1 MKEHEEQFNEITG
14 TEESAAEE
22 RPVEIQTKEFT
33 DEVLHSESTEE
44 FSFESLF
51 DTGKAA
57 DDFSFDDYTEESFE
71 DDYDY
76 EDDEYDYEEELTEPA
91 PVTDSPKDRAKALKQ
106 KRWTR
111 RRNWEQVRISVF
123 SLLLL
128 GGMFALLTLFLLIFP
143 RSTISEIENRTL
155 ATFPKFSFASYF
167 SGDFT
172 SDVATYYDDT
182 VPYRDY
188 FKNVGNQ
195 FKSLFGVRSAE
206 STVTFI
212 NKPLVAD
219 AMGAAPEETEPTETK
234 DPVTPD
240 TTDPSTAV
248 PEEPVEEEA
257 PPQKNFRAEEAEF
270 NMSNGL
276 LVVQQDGH
284 WKCLGLFG
292 GGSGDAY
299 VEALNTL
306 RNEVSSRV
314 KIYSMPAPLASQFYL
329 PSNASDYS
337 QDQSECF
344 DAVHAKLDEGII
356 SINICDELAK
366 HTEEEIYCRTDH
378 HWQALGAYYA
388 CEQFAKTAGVPYADL
403 SEYTKGVN
411 EGYVGTM
418 YAFSEDTRILN
429 DPEDFT
435 YYVPTC
441 EYEAH
446 FYDSSFNYEY
456 TDDLF
461 REVGVASSY
470 LMFLGSDE
478 YVVKVNTEINNNRRL
493 LVIKDSYGNAEI
505 PFFTSSFEEIY
516 VVDMRY
522 FTRNLP
528 NFIDTMGITDV
539 LFSMCSYSVV
549 GGNADNL
556 MNLIT
561 QDADSEIIDEQLEIA
576 AQEAAEEAEAA
587 KQADPEQPDPDA
599 ATEETAS
606 QE

>member
-1 MKEHEEQFNEITG
+1 MYEYEDQFNET
-14 TEESAAEE
+14 TAVEETPE
-22 RPVEIQTKEFT
+22 
-33 DEVLHSESTEE
+33 
-44 FSFESLF
+44 
-51 DTGKAA
+51 
-57 DDFSFDDYTEESFE
+57 
-71 DDYDY
+71 
-76 EDDEYDYEEELTEPA
+76 
-91 PVTDSPKDRAKALKQ
+91 DRAKARRK
-106 KRWTR
+106 KRWER
-111 RRNWEQVRISVF
+111 RRNWDKTRISVF
-123 SLLLL
+123 SILLL
-128 GGMFALLTLFLLIFP
+128 GGAFALITLFLLVFP
-143 RSTISEIENRTL
+143 RPTISEIENREL
-155 ATFPKFSFASYF
+155 ERLPKFSFQSYF
-167 SGDFT
+167 SGEFT
-172 SDVATYYDDT
+172 EKLAIHYVDT

-206 STVTFI
+206 SAVTFI
-212 NKPLVAD
+212 NKPLVEN
-219 AMGAAPEETEPTETK
+219 AMGAAPKEE
-234 DPVTPD
+234 DPSATLDPAD
-240 TTDPSTAV
+240 PSTTDPSTATTV
-248 PEEPVEEEA
+248 PEEPIEEEA
-257 PPQKNFRAEEAEF
+257 PPQKNFREEEAEF

-299 VEALNTL
+299 AEALNTL
-306 RNEVSSRV
+306 QEQVSSRV

-337 QDQSECF
+337 RDQSECF
-344 DAVHAKLDEGII
+344 DAVHEKLDDRII
-356 SINICDELAK
+356 TINICDEMAK

-388 CEQFAKTAGVPYADL
+388 CEQFAKTAGVPFADL
-403 SEYTKGVN
+403 SEYEKGVN

-418 YAFSEDTRILN
+418 YAFSEDSRILN

-478 YVVKVNTEINNNRRL
+478 YIVKVDTEVNNNRRL

-505 PFFTSSFEEIY
+505 PFYTSSFEQ
-516 VVDMRY
+516 VFVADMRY
-522 FTRNLP
+522 LERNLP
-528 NFIDTMGITDV
+528 NFIEAMGITDV

-561 QDADSEIIDEQLEIA
+561 QDAGSEIIDEQPAIA
-576 AQEAAEEAEAA
+576 AEKAAEEAEAA
-587 KQADPEQPDPDA
+587 RQAALEQPDPNA

>member
-1 MKEHEEQFNEITG
+1 MKEHEDQFNEITAL
-14 TEESAAEE
+14 EESVAEE
-22 RPVEIQTKEFT
+22 KSSKITAEESV
-33 DEVLHSESTEE
+33 DEVQHSEATEE

-51 DTGKAA
+51 DTVRTAE
-57 DDFSFDDYTEESFE
+57 DFSYEDYAEESFE
-71 DDYDY
+71 
-76 EDDEYDYEEELTEPA
+76 EDEYDYEEELSEPA
-91 PVTDSPKDRAKALKQ
+91 PVKDSPRDRAKALKK
-106 KRWTR
+106 KRWER
-111 RRNWEQVRISVF
+111 RRNWEQTRISVF

-128 GGMFALLTLFLLIFP
+128 SGMFALFTLFLLIFP
-143 RSTISEIENRTL
+143 RSTVSEIENRNL
-155 ATFPKFSFASYF
+155 ADFPKFSFESYF
-167 SGDFT
+167 SGEYTKDIGIFY
-172 SDVATYYDDT
+172 VDT

-206 STVTFI
+206 SAVTFI
-212 NKPLVAD
+212 NKPLVEN
-219 AMGAAPEETEPTETK
+219 AMGGAPKEEEPSETT
-234 DPVTPD
+234 DPA
-240 TTDPSTAV
+240 DPSTATTV
-248 PEEPVEEEA
+248 PEEPVEKEA
-257 PPQKNFRAEEAEF
+257 PPQKDFRAEEAEF

-292 GGSGDAY
+292 GGSGNAY

-306 RNEVSSRV
+306 RDQVSSRV

-337 QDQSECF
+337 SDQSECF
-344 DAVHAKLDEGII
+344 DAVHEKLDDRII
-356 SINICDELAK
+356 PINICDAMAK

-388 CEQFAKTAGVPYADL
+388 CEQFAKVAGVPFADL

-418 YAFSEDTRILN
+418 YAFSEDSRILN

-461 REVGVASSY
+461 REVGVSSSY

-478 YVVKVNTEINNNRRL
+478 YIVKVNTQVNNNRRL

-516 VVDMRY
+516 VADMRY
-522 FTRNLP
+522 LERNLP
-528 NFIDTMGITDV
+528 NFIDAMGITDV

-549 GGNADNL
+549 GANADNL

-576 AQEAAEEAEAA
+576 AQKAAEEAEAA
-587 KQADPEQPDPDA
+587 KQAALEQPDQATP
-599 ATEETAS
+599 TEETAA

>member
-1 MKEHEEQFNEITG
+1 MNEHEDRFNEITALDELASTAQSG
-14 TEESAAEE
+14 EITAAE
-22 RPVEIQTKEFT
+22 
-33 DEVLHSESTEE
+33 DSAYEE
-44 FSFESLF
+44 QI
-51 DTGKAA
+51 DAAIAA
-57 DDFSFDDYTEESFE
+57 DSLSYEEQFDESFE
-71 DDYDY
+71 AEEYAYD
-76 EDDEYDYEEELTEPA
+76 EEFGQTAPA
-91 PVTDSPKDRAKALKQ
+91 QESPNDRVRALRK
-106 KRWTR
+106 KRWTH
-111 RRNWEQVRISVF
+111 RRNWEKNRISVF
-123 SLLLL
+123 TILLL
-128 GGMFALLTLFLLIFP
+128 GGMFALVTLFLLIFP
-143 RSTISEIENRTL
+143 RSTVSQIENRNL
-155 ATFPKFSFASYF
+155 ATFPKFSFESYF
-167 SGDFT
+167 SGEFT
-172 SDVATYYDDT
+172 SGIATYYDDT
-182 VPYRDY
+182 VPFRDF
-188 FKNVGNQ
+188 FKNAGNQ
-195 FKSLFGVRSAE
+195 FKSLFGIRSSE
-206 STVTFI
+206 NTVTFI

-219 AMGAAPEETEPTETK
+219 AMGAAPDKT
-234 DPVTPD
+234 DPSKTNDPAAPSTN
-240 TTDPSTAV
+240 TTDPNTATQPAPDE
-248 PEEPVEEEA
+248 PEKEEA
-257 PPQKNFRAEEAEF
+257 PPQKDFRAEEAEF

-306 RNEVSSRV
+306 QDKVSPRV

-337 QDQSECF
+337 KDQSECF
-344 DAVHAKLDEGII
+344 DAVAEKLDDRII
-356 SINICDELAK
+356 SINVCDEMAK

-388 CEQFAKTAGVPYADL
+388 CEQFAKTAGVPFADL

-418 YAFSEDTRILN
+418 YAFSEDSRILN

-446 FYDSSFNYEY
+446 FYDSSFNYQY

-478 YVVKVNTEINNNRRL
+478 YIVKVDTEVKNNRRL

-505 PFFTSSFEEIY
+505 PFFTSSFEQVY
-516 VVDMRY
+516 VADMRY
-522 FTRNLP
+522 LERNLP
-528 NFIDTMGITDV
+528 NFIETMGITDV

-561 QDADSEIIDEQLEIA
+561 QDADSEIIDEQPEIA
-576 AQEAAEEAEAA
+576 AQKAAEEAEAA
-587 KQADPEQPDPDA
+587 KQAALEQPDQDTPTKDTA
-599 ATEETAS
+599 A